1 MEEFFR
7 EVAILGAGVSGAVQL
22 IKAYFNLESKI
33 LFKIG
38 DKPVTYSFLITII
51 LSIIAGV
58 IGHFTQWGIFNES
71 TVFNSVWLSFNVL
84 LISLGVYE
92 ALLRNKN
99 KTNEN

>member
-7 EVAILGAGVSGAVQL
+7 EVAILGAGISAAVQM

-33 LFKIG
+33 LFKIN
-38 DKPVTYSFLITII
+38 DKPITYSFLITII
-51 LSIIAGV
+51 FSAIAGV
-58 IGHFTQWGIFNES
+58 IGYTTQWGVFNE
-71 TVFNSVWLSFNVL
+71 TTILDSVWLSFNVL

-99 KTNEN
+99 KTV